1 MNPIRWGEN
10 GVSARAAYDA
20 NEERMGERD
29 RGRMEPRREM
39 RSMQDRREGMGRM
52 REERAGRGRRW
63 RSGAICVR
71 DVMTRNPRSASPG
84 DSVQRLAEIM
94 VQEDTGIVPIVDG
107 ERLLGVV
114 TDRDIVARIVAHGL
128 DMKSAR
134 ARDVMTDDVECVTE
148 QDSLHDVL
156 RLMAEH
162 QVRRIPVVA
171 RGDRLLGIVSMA
183 DIAREAD
190 VDEELQDTFEEISS
204 ERSFWSRLR

>member
-10 GVSARAAYDA
+10 GVSARAAYDP
-20 NEERMGERD
+20 NEERLGERD
-29 RGRMEPRREM
+29 RGRGEPRREM
-39 RSMQDRREGMGRM
+39 RGREGMGRM
-52 REERAGRGRRW
+52 REERTGRGRRW

-71 DVMTRNPRSASPG
+71 DIMTRNPKCASPN

-94 VQEDTGIVPIVDG
+94 VQEDTGIVPIVEG

-128 DMKSAR
+128 DMRSAR

-162 QVRRIPVVA
+162 QVRRVPVVA